1 MGFGLSMGARREITK
16 KYAREYA
23 SASKKAKGRLLDEL
37 VATTG
42 WSRANARRQVA
53 AAGRRHGPARAV
65 VRKPRGRGYSYD
77 ALRVLIE
84 VWTLAGEPCGKYL
97 AVVMADTVDRLVRF
111 GELRTSGERLT
122 AQVRAELA
130 AMSPATIDR
139 YLAPTKAARYPD
151 ARSATRPGATL
162 RGELAVRRAMDD
174 MEARP
179 GFFEID
185 LVAHCGH
192 SLKGEHAWTLTATDV
207 FTGWTQNVAIQ
218 NRAHRWVVEAI
229 DLLADTVPYPMAG
242 LDADNGGEFINH
254 RLVAW
259 CAQRAVFMTR
269 ARPYQHNDNAHVEQK
284 NADVVRRSA
293 FRYRY
298 DTPAEL
304 DLLNQLWELVN
315 LRKNYLLPTAKVNG
329 WTTTAAGRSRRT
341 YDPPRTPYQ
350 RVVDS
355 AVLTPDQQAMLS
367 AVRDE
372 LNPADLTRR
381 INRIQQNLIASAK
394 DKTTALRDAS

>member
-1 MGFGLSMGARREITK
+1 MGCELSMGARREITK

-23 SASKKAKGRLLDEL
+23 SASKKVKGRLLDEL

-53 AAGRRHGPARAV
+53 AAGKRHGPARAV
-65 VRKPRGRGYSYD
+65 RRRPRGRGYSYD
-77 ALRVLIE
+77 ALKVLIE
-84 VWTLAGEPCGKYL
+84 VWTLIGEPCGKYL
-97 AVVMADTVDRLVRF
+97 TVVMEDTVDRLVRF
-111 GELRTSGERLT
+111 GELKTSGDRLT
-122 AQVRAELA
+122 PEVRGELM

-139 YLAPTKAARYPD
+139 YLAPTKAARYPG
-151 ARSATRPGATL
+151 AKSATRPGATL
-162 RGELAVRRAMDD
+162 RGELTVRRAMDD
-174 MEARP
+174 METRP

-192 SLKGEHAWTLTATDV
+192 SLKGEHAPALTATDV
-207 FTGWTQNVAIQ
+207 LTGWTQNVAIK
-218 NRAHRWVVEAI
+218 NRAQRWVVEAI
-229 DLLADTVPYPMAG
+229 DLLADTVPYPLAG

-254 RLVAW
+254 QLVAW
-259 CAQRAVFMTR
+259 CAQRAIFMTR

-284 NADVVRRSA
+284 NADIVRKNA

-304 DLLNQLWELVN
+304 DLLNELWELVN
-315 LRKNYLLPTAKVNG
+315 LAKNYLLPTVKVNG
-329 WTTTAAGRSRRT
+329 WTTTGSGRSRRT
-341 YDPPRTPYQ
+341 YDQPRTPYQ
-350 RVVDS
+350 RVIDS
-355 AVLTPDQQAMLS
+355 AILTPDQQAMLT

-381 INRIQQNLIASAK
+381 INRIQQALIASAK
-394 DKTTALRDAS
+394 DKTIALRDAS

>member
-1 MGFGLSMGARREITK
+1 MGARREITK

-23 SASKKAKGRLLDEL
+23 SASKKVKGRLLDEL

-53 AAGRRHGPARAV
+53 TAGKRRGPAQAV
-65 VRKPRGRGYSYD
+65 ERRPRGRGYSYD
-77 ALRVLIE
+77 ALKVLIE
-84 VWTLAGEPCGKYL
+84 VWTLIGEPCGKYL
-97 AVVMADTVDRLVRF
+97 AVVMEDTVDRLVRF
-111 GELRTSGERLT
+111 GELRTSGDRLT
-122 AQVRAELA
+122 PEVRGELM

-151 ARSATRPGATL
+151 AKSATRPGATL

-174 MEARP
+174 METRP

-207 FTGWTQNVAIQ
+207 LIGWTQNIAIK
-218 NRAHRWVVEAI
+218 NRACRWVVEAI
-229 DLLADTVPYPMAG
+229 DLLADTLPYPIAG

-254 RLVAW
+254 QLVAW
-259 CAQRAVFMTR
+259 CAQRAIFMTR

-284 NADVVRRSA
+284 NADIVRKNA

-329 WTTTAAGRSRRT
+329 WTTTSSGRSRRT
-341 YDPPRTPYQ
+341 YDQPRTPYQ
-350 RVVDS
+350 RVIDS
-355 AVLTPDQQAMLS
+355 AILTPDQQAMLT

-381 INRIQQNLIASAK
+381 INRIQQALIASAK
-394 DKTTALRDAS
+394 DKTIALRDAS